1 MNVKQL
7 IDTRTGWTYT
17 LNAPAMVLEVSFDAG
32 HQQHR
37 LKPHHADMLAALFAH
52 HPEPVS
58 YAHLTSVLL
67 KRHMVCTDDTRLHRK
82 MSALRQALH
91 HVRSGLGDMIINIRG
106 VGYGLPVSVKEP
118 TPDQRK
124 AGMRLKNKTL
134 QGVVT
139 NLGLYAEASLQLTKQ
154 CPFIQRDEG
163 WILDRQ
169 PVIHDVAA
177 SLTRLAEDAH
187 KVRQVLLQHPH
198 DVVMLRIEASLAL
211 LGTYI
216 GLARISEFAITH
228 AQWAAWHKQETQR
241 VIDQLVHLLAW
252 AEAEAPRPEGC

>member
-17 LNAPAMVLEVSFDAG
+17 LNVSAMVLEVSSEAA
-32 HQQHR
+32 HRQHR
-37 LKPHHADMLAALFAH
+37 LKLHHADMLAALFAH

-82 MSALRQALH
+82 MSALRQTLH
-91 HVRSGLGDMIINIRG
+91 HVRPGLGDMITNIRG

-118 TPDQRK
+118 TPDQRQ
-124 AGMRLKNKTL
+124 AGMRFKNKTL
-134 QGVVT
+134 QDVVT
-139 NLGLYAEASLQLTKQ
+139 HLTLYAEASLEMAKQ
-154 CPFIQRDEG
+154 CPFLKREEG

-177 SLTRLAEDAH
+177 SLTRLADDAH
-187 KVRQVLLQHPH
+187 KVRRVLLQHPH

-228 AQWAAWHKQETQR
+228 AQWAAWHRQETQR

-252 AEAEAPRPEGC
+252 AEEEAPIPERS